1 MVSITYLWLVLL
13 PDAGHLALRR
23 LVDDRHLN
31 LDELNLRRARL
42 VDRLKSADGLP
53 GRIRAVAAE
62 DAETCKEK
70 SGSEE
75 EDSRSVRRVLSISHQ
90 SRALVGMH
98 LPVTTTVLFF
108 FDVSVFSLLCSS
120 MLVWSEF
127 IRERTWSLLAV
138 SQLAGWLKCLLSF
151 PFLLLLL
158 LVHLFCCPGN
168 LYYDWQDSS
177 GIS

>member
-1 MVSITYLWLVLL
+1 
-13 PDAGHLALRR
+13 
-23 LVDDRHLN
+23 
-31 LDELNLRRARL
+31 
-42 VDRLKSADGLP
+42 
-53 GRIRAVAAE
+53 
-62 DAETCKEK
+62 
-70 SGSEE
+70 
-75 EDSRSVRRVLSISHQ
+75 
-90 SRALVGMH
+90 MH

-158 LVHLFCCPGN
+158 LVHLFVVRAIFIMTGRT
-168 LYYDWQDSS
+168 LRGSLS
-177 GIS
+177 AAAAASHFSRSE